1 VPGRKPKEKA
11 RRARNELYRQ
21 LILEAAE
28 RVFAGKGVEDAKMEE
43 IAGESGLSLGT
54 LYSVFSGKAE
64 LVRAIHET
72 RLREVLQRTID
83 VAPGAND
90 PLELLLSGV
99 RSYVEFF
106 VLHPDYLRMHLREG
120 YAWGLGGAAVS
131 SRERAAA
138 WSEGI
143 AMQTALFERGVAE
156 GIFCDRD
163 PELMARM
170 MIAMQQV
177 QLADWVERNMSG
189 DPSDLVADMQ
199 AQVRRSFCLGD
210 GI

>member
-1 VPGRKPKEKA
+1 
-11 RRARNELYRQ
+11 
-21 LILEAAE
+21 
-28 RVFAGKGVEDAKMEE
+28 M
-43 IAGESGLSLGT
+43 
-54 LYSVFSGKAE
+54 
-64 LVRAIHET
+64 RAIHET

-83 VAPGAND
+83 VAPGADD

-138 WSEGI
+138 WSEGV

-163 PELMARM
+163 PQLMARM

-199 AQVRRSFCLGD
+199 AQVRRSFCRGD
-210 GI
+210 GV